1 MLRNRLVV
9 LAGAVALQASAPAAT
24 DAQQILLRYRP
35 TPGTSMQTVS
45 TTDVTMTFSVREL
58 AGVSVDSLD
67 AEAVHRYGVGAS
79 GHRAF
84 YR

>member
-1 MLRNRLVV
+1 ME
-9 LAGAVALQASAPAAT
+9 LQASAPSAT

-35 TPGTSMQTVS
+35 TPGTLMQTVS

-67 AEAVHRYGVGAS
+67 AERLSIGYGVGAS